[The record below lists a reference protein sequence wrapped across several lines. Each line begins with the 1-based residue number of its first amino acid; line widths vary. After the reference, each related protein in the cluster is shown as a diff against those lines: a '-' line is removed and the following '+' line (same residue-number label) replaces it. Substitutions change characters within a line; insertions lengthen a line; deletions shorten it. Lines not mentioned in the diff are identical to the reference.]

1 LNSAGYGGW
10 DLGIVQSH
18 RAHDPCAR
26 KDARLRTASVG
37 RVGFRVMVGLAE
49 AAVGLTLLAVLTVLA
64 ALVGLGWLAV
74 QPRRLLEARRHRL
87 RHLPA

>member
-1 LNSAGYGGW
+1 MDTSG
-10 DLGIVQSH
+10 
-18 RAHDPCAR
+18 RRTTPCVK

-49 AAVGLTLLAVLTVLA
+49 AAVGMTLLAVLTVLA

-74 QPRRLLEARRHRL
+74 QPRRLLEARRDRL
-87 RHLPA
+87 HHLPA